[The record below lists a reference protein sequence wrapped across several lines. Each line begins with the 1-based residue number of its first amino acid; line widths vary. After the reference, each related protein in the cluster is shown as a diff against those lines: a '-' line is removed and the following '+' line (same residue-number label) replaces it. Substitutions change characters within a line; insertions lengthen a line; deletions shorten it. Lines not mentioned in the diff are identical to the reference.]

1 MPRSYLIILF
11 SVLFLSGN
19 AQGRYFIVNKD
30 SLPSSLKKDWKFST
44 EDKPE
49 FASPA
54 FNDDQWKSVRPS
66 LNVSK
71 TDSLG
76 FRGFAWF
83 RLNIEI
89 PVSLINKPL
98 VIAITQLGASEIYL
112 DGLLVGSYGKVS
124 VDGHGEKRFNPS
136 GIPVNV
142 IFRDSAKHLIA
153 VRYSHHKFT
162 EYMKWDDWNA
172 GFFMELDLDKN
183 QAFNYNNRIFKINI
197 VLLCIAGFLFA
208 LTFVHLFFYIF
219 YRKQKHHL
227 YYSIFTFFFG
237 LFFFMPYFSLNLFD
251 PDITEPI
258 AYFIPMAVP
267 IYFLALTGF
276 TQFLLLGK
284 LLRLFWVSILVALV
298 VVSGFFFKNGI
309 NEIFYAILISL
320 VIYQTFIAIGRGRA
334 SNKDGVKYIG
344 WGFLIFVL
352 FVSFLGVNYF
362 LAIMGYFDGVDI
374 SENTIYFLL
383 PGILSIPV
391 SISMYMA
398 RNFATVNLSLEKKLA
413 EVEELSAKTLEQ
425 EKEKQQLLAQQNI
438 ILEQKVKERTAEV
451 VSQKELLEEKQK
463 EILDS
468 IRYAKRIQTSLMP
481 TEKYLRKIF
490 GSRNDQKS

>member
-1 MPRSYLIILF
+1 MPRP
-11 SVLFLSGN
+11 
-19 AQGRYFIVNKD
+19 YFIIIFFMLFGLTDAQNYFKVDQD
-30 SLPSSLKKDWKFST
+30 SLPASLKKGWKYNLKDDSSFALFSC
-44 EDKPE
+44 
-49 FASPA
+49 
-54 FNDDQWKSVRPS
+54 NDNSWKSVKPS
-66 LNVSK
+66 LNVFK
-71 TDSLG
+71 IDSIG
-76 FRGFAWF
+76 FTGFAWF

-89 PVSLINKPL
+89 PPSLVNKPFVL
-98 VIAITQLGASEIYL
+98 ALTQVGASEIYL

-124 VDGHGEKRFNPS
+124 VDGKDEKRFNPA
-136 GIPVNV
+136 GIPLNI
-142 IFRDSAKHLIA
+142 IFRDSTKHLIA
-153 VRYSHHKFT
+153 VKYSHHK
-162 EYMKWDDWNA
+162 YIDYKKWDDWNA

-183 QAFNYNNRIFKINI
+183 QAFDYTSRIFKMNI

-251 PDITEPI
+251 PDITEPVG
-258 AYFIPMAVP
+258 YFIPMAVP

-276 TQFLLLGK
+276 TQFLLLGRFLK
-284 LLRLFWVSILVALV
+284 IFWISIVVALV

-320 VIYQTFIAIGRGRA
+320 VIFQTFRAIGEGSA
-334 SNKDGVKYIG
+334 KNKDGVKYIG

-352 FVSFLGVNYF
+352 FVSFLGINYF
-362 LAIMGYFDGVDI
+362 LAIMGYYNGMDI
-374 SENTIYFLL
+374 SENTIYYFL

-391 SISMYMA
+391 SISLYMA

-413 EVEELSAKTLEQ
+413 EVEELSARTLQQ
-425 EKEKQQLLAQQNI
+425 EKEKQQILAEQNSV
-438 ILEQKVKERTAEV
+438 LEQKVQERTAEV
-451 VSQKELLEEKQK
+451 VEQKEMLEEKQK

-468 IRYAKRIQTSLMP
+468 IRYAKRIQVSLLP
-481 TEKYLRKIF
+481 SEKYFNRIFEKLKRK
-490 GSRNDQKS
+490 